1 MKNIHILSARL
12 VEPAEIARFE
22 LEEGE
27 DLDQRVIQEIKK
39 AAESGALNR
48 MAIRVGLPAMMLSR
62 LEEGENL
69 VGGENNTAVALYA
82 PDGEPIGG
90 RSFRVDPVGDG
101 NGYVAYAIEDEI
113 GRETILGMFPDPSVA
128 ETVGMFWRN
137 GHLHL
142 PAETNQEDA
151 AS

>member
-27 DLDQRVIQEIKK
+27 DLDQRVIKEIQK
-39 AAESGALNR
+39 AAEGGALNR
-48 MAIRVGLPAMMLSR
+48 MAIRVGLPAMMLSK

-69 VGGENNTAVALYA
+69 AGGENTTAIALYA
-82 PDGEPIGG
+82 PDGEPISG
-90 RSFRVDPVGDG
+90 RSFRVDPVDDG
-101 NGYVAYAIEDEI
+101 KGFVTYAIEDEI
-113 GRETILGMFPDPSVA
+113 GRETIVGMFPDHAVA

-142 PAETNQEDA
+142 PAEAGQEDT